1 MYKLNFVAM
10 AKKPPSPASAW
21 ERKLLD
27 EQLDAFVRALAIEAA
42 REDHRGALKGARKN
56 KGGRPKKKQ
65 IRM

>member
-1 MYKLNFVAM
+1 M
-10 AKKPPSPASAW
+10 AKKPPPPTNAW
-21 ERKLLD
+21 TRKLLD

-42 REDHRGALKGARKN
+42 REDHREAPKQAWEK